1 MALAT
6 VTVEVAFDKGIT
18 ETASDSDFTTISTD
32 NTIREFQIVRG
43 RQQELS
49 TNQAGRAVVICN
61 NTNGKL
67 DPSNTGSGTPY
78 YDGGTK
84 VLPGRHIRIK
94 ATDPSTSTVYV
105 IFRGFVERWVQ
116 EYPGELDQVTRIECV
131 DAFKVLSMAYCD
143 GSSESQE
150 LSGLRVA
157 NLLDQASWPNGGSAG
172 AVSVAGYRDI
182 DNTSSN
188 ETVPA
193 KTYTTTMDVL
203 LQTQD
208 IETAE
213 IGSFFVSRSGVM
225 TFKNRLNRISE
236 FATIAATFSDTS
248 TADGRLKYN
257 GLDFSMDDHNVV
269 NRVDTALYSSGSAG
283 TQQNDTTSQASY
295 GLRAMTQTGLMLTAT
310 ADATAWAE
318 YIIGRQANP
327 ANRVQSITLRPQE
340 QDALWAKVLPAELGN
355 AYVIE
360 RTPAAGNA
368 ITSTNICERLI
379 HKGKGNQWL
388 TKMELSPAD
397 TAGYWVLDDGSGTYA
412 AFSELSNTTRLFYG

>member
-6 VTVEVAFDKGIT
+6 VTVEVAFTKGIS
-18 ETASDSDFTTISTD
+18 ETADDDDFTTISTD
-32 NTIREFQIVRG
+32 NKVREFQIVRG
-43 RQQELS
+43 RQQELA
-49 TNQAGRAVVICN
+49 TTQAGRAIVVCSN
-61 NTNGKL
+61 VNGKL

-78 YDGGTK
+78 YDGGTN
-84 VLPGRHIRIK
+84 VIPLRHIRIK

-116 EYPGELDQVTRIECV
+116 EYPQEKDATTRIECV
-131 DAFKVLSMAYCD
+131 DAFKALSLAYCD

-150 LSGLRVA
+150 LSGLRIA
-157 NLLDQASWPNGGSAG
+157 NLLDQAEWPNGGSAG

-182 DNTSSN
+182 DNTSAN
-188 ETVPA
+188 ETIPA
-193 KTYTTTMDVL
+193 KTYGTTLDVL
-203 LQTQD
+203 LQSQD

-236 FATIAATFSDTS
+236 FATISATFSDTS
-248 TADGRLKYN
+248 TSSGRVKYN
-257 GLDFSMDDHNVV
+257 GLDFSMDDHNII
-269 NRVDTALYSSGSAG
+269 NRVTTTTSGGAAG
-283 TQQNDTTSQASY
+283 TVQNDTDSQTKF
-295 GLRAMTQTGLMLTAT
+295 GIRAKSETGLMLVA
-310 ADATAWAE
+310 AGDATSWAE

-340 QDALWAKVLPAELGN
+340 QDALWAKVLPGELGN
-355 AYVIE
+355 AYVVE

-368 ITSTNICERLI
+368 ISSTVICERII
-379 HKGKGNQWL
+379 HKGRGANWV
-388 TKMELSPAD
+388 TTMELSPAD

-412 AFSELSNTTRLFYG
+412 AFSELGNTTRLFYG

>member
-6 VTVEVAFDKGIT
+6 VTVEVAFTKGIT

-32 NTIREFQIVRG
+32 NAIREFQIVRG
-43 RQQELS
+43 RQQELA
-49 TNQAGRAVVICN
+49 TTQAGRAVIICN

-67 DPSNTGSGTPY
+67 DPSNTSSGAPY
-78 YDGGTK
+78 YDGGTN
-84 VLPGRHIRIK
+84 VIPLRHIRVK
-94 ATDPSTSTVYV
+94 ATDPSTSTAYV

-116 EYPGELDQVTRIECV
+116 EYPKEKDAITRIECV
-131 DAFKVLSMAYCD
+131 DAFKVLSLAYCD

-182 DNTSSN
+182 DNDSNN

-193 KTYTTTMDVL
+193 KTYTTVMDVL

-213 IGSFFVSRSGVM
+213 IGSFFVSRAGVM

-236 FATIAATFSDTS
+236 FATISATFSDTDTS
-248 TADGRLKYN
+248 GGKVKYN
-257 GLDFSMDDHNVV
+257 GLDFSMDDHNII
-269 NRVDTALYSSGSAG
+269 NRVNTETAGGAAG
-283 TQQNDTTSQASY
+283 TIQNDTDSQTKF
-295 GLRAMTQTGLMLTAT
+295 GIRAKSETGLMLVASG
-310 ADATAWAE
+310 DATSWAE
-318 YIIGRQANP
+318 YIIGRQADP

-355 AYVIE
+355 AYVVE

-368 ITSTNICERLI
+368 ISSTVICERI
-379 HKGKGNQWL
+379 THKGKGNQWL

>member
-1 MALAT
+1 MGLAT
-6 VTVEVAFDKGIT
+6 IAVEVAFGKGIT
-18 ETASDSDFTTISTD
+18 ETAGDSDFTTISTA
-32 NTIREFQIVRG
+32 NTVREFKVVRG
-43 RQQELS
+43 RQQELA
-49 TNQAGRAVVICN
+49 TNQAGRAVVVCN

-67 DPSNTGSGTPY
+67 DPSNTASGTPY

-94 ATDPSTSTVYV
+94 ATDPSTSTVYI

-116 EYPGELDQVTRIECV
+116 SYPGELDQIVTIECI
-131 DAFKVLSMAYCD
+131 DAFKALSTAYCD

-182 DNTSSN
+182 DNDANN

-193 KTYTTTMDVL
+193 KTYATNMDVL
-203 LQTQD
+203 LQSQD

-225 TFKNRLNRISE
+225 TFLNRLNRIAQ
-236 FATIAATFSDTS
+236 FATIAGTFSDTS
-248 TADGRLKYN
+248 TADGRVVYSD
-257 GLDFSMDDHNVV
+257 LDFSMDDHNIV
-269 NRVDTALYSSGSAG
+269 NRVDTTIAGGGSG
-283 TQQNDTTSQASY
+283 TQQTDSDSQTAY
-295 GLRAMTQTGLMLTAT
+295 GLSALSETDLMLTSTSAAT
-310 ADATAWAE
+310 TWAQ
-318 YIIGRQANP
+318 YVIGRQSQP
-327 ANRVQSITLRPQE
+327 SNRVKAITLRPQE
-340 QDALWAKVLPAELGN
+340 QDALWAVALQIELGN
-355 AYVIE
+355 AYIVE

-368 ITSTNICERLI
+368 ITSTVICERVT
-379 HKGKGNQWL
+379 HQGKGNSWITTMQ
-388 TKMELSPAD
+388 LSPAD

-412 AFSELSNTTRLFYG
+412 AFSELGNTTRLSYG

>member
-6 VTVEVAFDKGIT
+6 LTVEVAFTKGIT
-18 ETASDSDFTTISTD
+18 ETAADGDFTTISTD
-32 NTIREFQIVRG
+32 NTVREFQIVRG
-43 RQQELS
+43 RQQELA
-49 TNQAGRAVVICN
+49 TTQAGRAVVICN

-67 DPSNTGSGTPY
+67 DPSNTSSGAPY
-78 YDGGTK
+78 YDGGTN
-84 VLPGRHIRIK
+84 VIPLRHIRIK
-94 ATDPSTSTVYV
+94 ATDPSTSTAYV

-116 EYPGELDQVTRIECV
+116 LYPGDRDQVTRIECV
-131 DAFKVLSMAYCD
+131 DAFKMLSLAACD

-157 NLLDQASWPNGGSAG
+157 NLLDQAEWPNGGSAG
-172 AVSVAGYRDI
+172 AVSVSGYRDI
-182 DNTSSN
+182 DNDSNN

-193 KTYTTTMDVL
+193 KTYTNLMDVL

-208 IETAE
+208 IEEAE
-213 IGSFFVSRSGVM
+213 IGSFFVSRAGVM

-236 FATIAATFSDTS
+236 FATIAATFSDSS
-248 TADGRLKYN
+248 TASGRVKYQ
-257 GLDFSMDDHNVV
+257 GLDFSMDDHNII
-269 NRVDTALYSSGSAG
+269 NRVSTETAGGAAG
-283 TQQNDTTSQASY
+283 TVQNDTDSQTKF
-295 GLRAMTQTGLMLTAT
+295 GIRAKTKAGLMLVAS
-310 ADATAWAE
+310 ADATSWAE

-355 AYVIE
+355 AYIVE

-368 ITSTNICERLI
+368 ISSTVICERI
-379 HKGKGNQWL
+379 THQGKGNNWT
-388 TKMELSPAD
+388 TKLELSPAD

-412 AFSELSNTTRLFYG
+412 AFSELSNTTRLFFG